1 MARLFVAVWP
11 PDEVVAELTALR
23 RKDQR
28 GVRFVPPENWHLT
41 LRFLGEADPD
51 AAAEALDGGAYPG
64 ASVQLGPGVD
74 LLFDRVLVVPAAGL
88 DALAADVTGRTAA
101 LGEPARKRFTG
112 HLTLA
117 RLTPRA
123 SMPPAL
129 GAYVSA
135 CFDVE
140 EIALVRSR
148 RGPAGASYETIGTW
162 PVGSTRPAAASEG

>member
-11 PDEVVAELTALR
+11 PEEVVGELMSLR

-41 LRFLGEADPD
+41 LRFLGETDPD
-51 AAAEALDGGAYPG
+51 AVADALDGAVYPA
-64 ASVQLGPGVD
+64 ASVRLGPGVD
-74 LLFDRVLVVPAAGL
+74 VRFDRVLVVPADGL
-88 DALAADVTGRTAA
+88 DPLAAAVTGRTAG
-101 LGEPARKRFTG
+101 LGEPPPKRFVG

-117 RLTPRA
+117 RLKPNA
-123 SMPPAL
+123 PMPPAL

-135 CFDVE
+135 EFEVA

-148 RGPAGASYETIGTW
+148 LSPGGARYETIGTW
-162 PVGSTRPAAASEG
+162 PVGTSAPTT